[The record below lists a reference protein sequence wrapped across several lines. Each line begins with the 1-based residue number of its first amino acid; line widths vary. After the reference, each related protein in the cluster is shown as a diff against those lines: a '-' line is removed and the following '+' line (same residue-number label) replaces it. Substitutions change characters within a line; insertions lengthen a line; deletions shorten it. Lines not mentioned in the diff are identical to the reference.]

1 MRIPTFTFKFKNE
14 AVWMVALSFAPAVLG
29 LVLLVVFWVLRS
41 AF

>member
-29 LVLLVVFWVLRS
+29 LVVLTVVYLLR
-41 AF
+41 